1 MLKTLH
7 SSITMI
13 FEEHERNLLLPSAQ
27 KEHPFQAKVPLTLK
41 SSIP

>member
-13 FEEHERNLLLPSAQ
+13 FEEHERNLLIAFCPKGTPLPG
-27 KEHPFQAKVPLTLK
+27 K
-41 SSIP
+41 SPINSEE